1 MGSWGIDLSQNRN
14 LGGGLGL
21 ESSPPPRENGWPPL
35 DTQIKN
41 QEVLISMDYNR
52 FNNLTKQIT
61 EWSKSFVS
69 LYVCILSFD
78 RGVSQD
84 REDSNLFYIQ
94 LKFW

>member
-21 ESSPPPRENGWPPL
+21 ESSPPPRENRWPPL

-41 QEVLISMDYNR
+41 QEVLISMDYNG
-52 FNNLTKQIT
+52 FNNLTKQII

-69 LYVCILSFD
+69 LNVCILSFD
-78 RGVSQD
+78 ICRC
-84 REDSNLFYIQ
+84 
-94 LKFW
+94 